1 MSTESKLTSREN
13 SEKEISEFT
22 AEDLAKLFHYPS
34 IGQLFSVSNTAA
46 IDEFKSRLVSTRDQ
60 LEKIVRHASRDE
72 ADRANVVVK
81 SINVTLDF
89 LSSLQEMRVSEKS
102 QIN

>member
-13 SEKEISEFT
+13 SEKEISEFS

-34 IGQLFSVSNTAA
+34 IGQLFSGSNSSAMDA
-46 IDEFKSRLVSTRDQ
+46 FKSRLVSTRDQ
-60 LEKIVRHASRDE
+60 LEKIVRHGNRDE
-72 ADRANVVVK
+72 ADKAGVVVK

-89 LSSLQEMRVSEKS
+89 LSSLHEMRLSEK
-102 QIN
+102 Q